1 MMNIMVMSRFP
12 SVQSYSKSRILANKN
27 FKKYEKVIVIENY
40 FDCYMKS
47 ITMMKGISVL
57 V

>member
-1 MMNIMVMSRFP
+1 MNIMVMSRFP